1 MKIKMTYTCPMCGTD
16 FQPYS
21 SCQVYC
27 SNRCYDMHYAMKELY
42 HHTERLSE
50 PRHINCPNCGK
61 DIYTRTKKVKFCC
74 EACKVEFQHKKKM
87 KTYTCEVCGKEF
99 SGIGRSKYC
108 SEECKVKADNERQR
122 KAYANGGKEKQA
134 EYRKANQPLINKKHL
149 KYVDS
154 KREHINKISNESHRK
169 CREQRRK
176 ERIEKEQERLF
187 KNANMR
193 PIVNTEDVERWKE
206 LHIIRETRSI
216 FRCLD
221 CGRQF
226 VLTKND
232 GGITHILNDRV
243 KHGKGN
249 PCPFCGDSPINMHR
263 FNTVESELA
272 ERYPNFTMRNIR
284 PDWME
289 GKELDLYDPD
299 RKIAIEF
306 NGIIWHSTKHKK
318 DTNIHK
324 HKADLCEKAGVQL
337 IQIWETEWVQNRECV
352 IDKLDAIMHRDMTK
366 VPARKLTTRIMES
379 AEERSMVARFLDEN
393 HIQGHAGCKWAV
405 ALMDG
410 NEIAAVCTFKYGTG
424 YANAGSGTKTEYYWE
439 LNRFAT
445 RLHTAVQGGL
455 SKCIAAFRKAH
466 PDVKSIVS
474 FADRRWT
481 CPTRSAYSSSGFVE
495 EGRVAPNYMYTNLK
509 ANSPLMNKQY
519 MRKSSIA
526 ERDAK
531 GGPEKDV
538 YSPDKTEFQMS
549 EELGWYRLYDAGKI
563 RYRMVF

>member
-1 MKIKMTYTCPMCGTD
+1 MKIKMTYTCPMCGTE

-21 SCQVYC
+21 SCQIYC

-42 HHTERLSE
+42 HHSERNTE

-74 EACKVEFQHKKKM
+74 ESCKVEFQHKKKM

-122 KAYANGGKEKQA
+122 KAYANGGKEKQRK
-134 EYRKANQPLINKKHL
+134 YRKANQKLINKKHL
-149 KYVDS
+149 KYVDNN
-154 KREHINKISNESHRK
+154 REHINKISNESHRK

-193 PIVNTEDVERWKE
+193 PILNTEDAERWKE
-206 LHIIRETRSI
+206 LHIIRETRSV
-216 FRCLD
+216 FLCLD
-221 CGRQF
+221 CGRRF

-232 GGITHILNDRV
+232 GGITHILGDRI

-249 PCPFCGDSPINMHR
+249 PCPFCGNSPINMHR
-263 FNTVESELA
+263 FNTVETELV
-272 ERYPNFTMRNIR
+272 EMYPNFTEKNIR

-289 GKELDLYDPD
+289 GKELDLYDPE

-306 NGIIWHSTKHKK
+306 NGIIWHSTKHRKE
-318 DTNIHK
+318 TNFHK
-324 HKADLCEKAGVQL
+324 IKADLCEKAGVQL
-337 IQIWETEWVQNRECV
+337 IQIWETEWVQKRKCV
-352 IDKLDAIMHRDMTK
+352 IDKLDAIMHRNMAK
-366 VPARKLTTRIMES
+366 VPARKLKARIMETR
-379 AEERSMVARFLDEN
+379 EERAMVSRFLDEN
-393 HIQGHAGCKWAV
+393 HIQGHAGCQWAV
-405 ALMDG
+405 ALFEGD
-410 NEIAAVCTFKYGTG
+410 EIAAVCTFKYGTG

-439 LNRFAT
+439 LNRYAT
-445 RLHTAVQGGL
+445 RLHTSVQGGI
-455 SKCIAAFRKAH
+455 SKCISEFRKAH

-481 CPTRSAYSSSGFVE
+481 CPKRSAYASSGFVE
-495 EGRVAPNYMYTNLK
+495 ECRVAPNYMYTNLRP
-509 ANSPLMNKQY
+509 NTPLMNKQY

-526 ERDAK
+526 SRAAK

-538 YSPDKTEFQMS
+538 YSDDKTEFQMS

-563 RYRMVF
+563 RYRMNF